1 MNETFRSLV
10 DALDHLLT
18 SLTEDEYNILYET
31 YCKLYHSI
39 YPKDNDW
46 KDAFDSVFCTAHEAK
61 EVVDKW
67 REENGMIKL
76 CGASIEPMKD
86 KGTGTAASDPVNH
99 PSHYTWSSIEPI
111 DTIEAWQLPYHLGNV
126 VKYVSR
132 AGHKDKSK
140 TLEDLKKANW
150 YLSRYINNLEQ
161 EEA

>member
-18 SLTEDEYNILYET
+18 SLSEDEYNTLYET
-31 YCKLYHSI
+31 YGKLYHRI
-39 YPKDNDW
+39 YPEEESW
-46 KDAFDSVFCTAHEAK
+46 EDAFDEVFDAIHEAK
-61 EVVDKW
+61 DVVDEW
-67 REENGMIKL
+67 REEHKVMKP
-76 CGASIEPMKD
+76 CGASVEPMED
-86 KGTGTAASDPVNH
+86 KGTETNASDPVNH

-111 DTIEAWQLPYHLGNV
+111 DAIEAWQLPYHLGNV

-140 TLEDLKKANW
+140 TLEDLRKANW

-161 EEA
+161 EEK